1 MNNQRYMNTAA
12 VNQAVFDQ
20 GLRAYMLGVYNY
32 MTTALA
38 VTGLTAFG
46 TKMLTISDSGLT
58 PLGVMLY
65 TTPLHW
71 VVALA
76 PLGMVFW
83 LSARLHAMSVSKAQ
97 GLFYAFAALMG
108 VSLSAL
114 LIAYT
119 GESVARAFFI
129 TAGAFAGL
137 SLYGYTTKRNLAPLG
152 AFLVIGVV
160 GLLLAMIVNMFIGS
174 TGFDLLICIGGVL
187 IFAGL
192 TAYDT
197 QAIKL
202 MYLASDS
209 RSAVAKKSIHGALR
223 LYLDFINMFMFL
235 LQLMGNRE

>member
-12 VNQAVFDQ
+12 VDQAVFDQ

-46 TKMLTISDSGLT
+46 TKMLTISDAGLT

-160 GLLLAMIVNMFIGS
+160 GLLLAMIVNMFVGS
-174 TGFDLLICIGGVL
+174 TGFDLLICVGGVL

-209 RSAVAKKSIHGALR
+209 RTAMAKKSIHGALK
-223 LYLDFINMFMFL
+223 LYLDFINMFVFL
-235 LQLMGNRE
+235 LQLIGNRE